1 MMVIAWIL
9 VGIAAVLVSLLVVLI
24 VLVIR
29 TGKKI
34 AETAHHVQETAA
46 ETRRNWGDMK
56 SMVQLGKNIT
66 GAVEVMRAHAHSK
79 RRAASDS
86 KKDNAGK

>member
-34 AETAHHVQETAA
+34 TETAHHVQETAA

-79 RRAASDS
+79 RRATGHN
-86 KKDNAGK
+86 KKDNADK